1 MAWPYREY
9 SEVFF
14 GQSLKVLRGGA
25 WSVDPVACRGTFRNW
40 DLPIRRQIFAGFRCA
55 RDGEGRLTMCRHLAY
70 VGTPRTLHELLIEPE
85 WSLVRQS
92 YEPRRQ
98 LHGIVNADGF
108 GAGWYSGDD
117 PTPARYRR
125 DTPIWS
131 DESFRDVA
139 RTTSSRAV
147 LAAVRSASE
156 GTAHGV
162 EAAAP
167 FAAGRY
173 LFSHNGRIEGWPTS
187 VTGLA
192 DKLPTSALLDL
203 VARTDSALLWA
214 LTQEASDSRALP
226 RSGAGDD
233 RAPDR
238 PTRGRTIQPAAAR
251 RSDDRWHT
259 LRRHPL
265 LSRTTR
271 RRDRRV

>member
-1 MAWPYREY
+1 
-9 SEVFF
+9 
-14 GQSLKVLRGGA
+14 
-25 WSVDPVACRGTFRNW
+25 
-40 DLPIRRQIFAGFRCA
+40 
-55 RDGEGRLTMCRHLAY
+55 MCRHLAY

-167 FAAGRY
+167 FAAGHH

-214 LTQEASDSRALP
+214 LTQEGLTAGLSPDRALAMTV
-226 RSGAGDD
+226 RQTAQLAAGRFNLLLHDGQTIVGTRYGDTLFYRAQPGGVTLASEPTDD
-233 RAPDR
+233 ETGWIEVPDR
-238 PTRGRTIQPAAAR
+238 SVIVATTNDVVLTPI
-251 RSDDRWHT
+251 DR
-259 LRRHPL
+259 
-265 LSRTTR
+265 LS
-271 RRDRRV
+271 

>member
-1 MAWPYREY
+1 
-9 SEVFF
+9 
-14 GQSLKVLRGGA
+14 
-25 WSVDPVACRGTFRNW
+25 
-40 DLPIRRQIFAGFRCA
+40 
-55 RDGEGRLTMCRHLAY
+55 MCRHLAY
-70 VGTPRTLHELLIEPE
+70 VGAPRTLHELLIEPE

-98 LHGIVNADGF
+98 LYGRVNADGF

-117 PTPARYRR
+117 PAPARYRR

-139 RTTSSRAV
+139 RTTSSPAV
-147 LAAVRSASE
+147 LAAVRSATE

-214 LTQEASDSRALP
+214 LTQEALTAGLSPDRALAMTV
-226 RSGAGDD
+226 RQASQLAAGRFNLLLHDGETIVGTRHGDTLCYRTQHGGMIVASEPTDD
-233 RAPDR
+233 ETGWIEVPDR
-238 PTRGRTIQPAAAR
+238 SVIVATIDEVVVTPI
-251 RSDDRWHT
+251 DG
-259 LRRHPL
+259 
-265 LSRTTR
+265 LS
-271 RRDRRV
+271 